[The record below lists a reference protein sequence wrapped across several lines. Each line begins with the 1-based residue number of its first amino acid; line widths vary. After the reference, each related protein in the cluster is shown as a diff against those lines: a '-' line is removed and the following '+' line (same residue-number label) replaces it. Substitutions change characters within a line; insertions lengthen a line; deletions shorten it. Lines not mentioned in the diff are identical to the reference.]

1 MKTQNEY
8 YSYINNSIAIKQI
21 CDKCGIQTNQVGNDY
36 TCSCIYHNDP
46 HPSMHIYT
54 QSNSFYCF
62 ECNKGGNLFNFIE
75 DKLNCNFNE
84 SIQWLEKEYPDLLK
98 EKPVWNLRTE
108 SNYQRSG
115 YQIAY
120 EVYQKM
126 TPYEEEKF
134 HEFVIK
140 RGYTE
145 DFLTER
151 DIFYA
156 KGKKLH
162 SAYVASADDHI
173 EELENLKECGMLKAL
188 PWKRTWKEQ
197 HYEDFSP
204 KDRVIFT
211 LRNTN
216 GRICGFAARSVRESD
231 KPKYLFSRN
240 LKKSELLY
248 RFDHVKKNLK
258 DDVQNQQIYIT
269 EGFFDALRLESENLL
284 AVAVLGSSLANNQIK
299 ILEDEIGEKMF
310 HCVCF

>member
-1 MKTQNEY
+1 MNIIHISKIVFQSNKY
-8 YSYINNSIAIKQI
+8 AINAE
-21 CDKCGIQTNQVGNDY
+21 IQTNQVGNDY

-84 SIQWLEKEYPDLLK
+84 SIQWLENEYPDLLK

-120 EVYQKM
+120 ETYQKM
-126 TPYEEEKF
+126 TPDEEEKF

-145 DFLTER
+145 DFLTQR

-156 KGKKLH
+156 KGKNYIVL
-162 SAYVASADDHI
+162 
-173 EELENLKECGMLKAL
+173 MLL
-188 PWKRTWKEQ
+188 QRM
-197 HYEDFSP
+197 
-204 KDRVIFT
+204 IT
-211 LRNTN
+211 LRNW
-216 GRICGFAARSVRESD
+216 
-231 KPKYLFSRN
+231 
-240 LKKSELLY
+240 
-248 RFDHVKKNLK
+248 
-258 DDVQNQQIYIT
+258 
-269 EGFFDALRLESENLL
+269 
-284 AVAVLGSSLANNQIK
+284 K
-299 ILEDEIGEKMF
+299 I
-310 HCVCF
+310 